1 MRSIWLQ
8 ALVWLVALVPL
19 FGATGTGAAE
29 TGALGTTRSTSVKRV
44 IVVPIHDEIS
54 EPAFYILRRAL
65 KEAAAEKDDVVLV
78 DLKTPGGSIDTTF
91 QMMEALE
98 QFPGQTIAYVDDEA
112 MSAGAIISAVTDE
125 IWFSPR
131 GVMGAA
137 APVSS
142 TGQDIDS
149 TMKQKMVS
157 FLKARVR
164 AVTAGKGYRGAVVS
178 AMIDADAELTVDGQ
192 VLKPKGGELLSLTA
206 AEASK
211 TYGDPATPLLA
222 AGTAA
227 TIDDLLTQKFGANG
241 YVVAPLAVTWS
252 ENFAVV
258 LTRYSSVLLGLGL
271 FGLFIAFKT
280 SSFGTFGV
288 AGIALLALVFL
299 SSAVAG
305 LSGHEPIFLFAVGLI
320 LLALELIFFHSA
332 GFLGVVGVGM
342 IVSSLFWAMA
352 DLWPHQPL
360 HSAWESHAFLS
371 PLINVGVGLGI
382 ALGLALLVLRFL
394 PHAWFW
400 DRLAVRSTN
409 QATTEY
415 GGLPAAA
422 ALVGRSARSLTTLAP
437 SGYVEIDGR
446 RYEAFCQSGLVPAG
460 SDLEVVG
467 VDSFRVIVKGGAR
480 SPGALGPTAI
490 PAQTRSDV

>member
-8 ALVWLVALVPL
+8 ALVWLAAGVASL
-19 FGATGTGAAE
+19 GAAE
-29 TGALGTTRSTSVKRV
+29 TSAAETPRATKRV
-44 IVVPIHDEIS
+44 LVVPIHDEIS

-78 DLKTPGGSIDTTF
+78 DMKTPGGSIETTF
-91 QMMEALE
+91 EMMEALE

-137 APVSS
+137 APVAA

-164 AVTAGKGYRGAVVS
+164 AVTAGKGFRGAVVS
-178 AMIDADAELTVDGQ
+178 AMIDADAELKIDGQ

-206 AEASK
+206 EEAAK
-211 TYGDPATPLLA
+211 TYGDPPAPLLS
-222 AGTAA
+222 AGTANS
-227 TIDDLLTQKFGANG
+227 IDDLLTQRFGARG

-288 AGIALLALVFL
+288 AGIGLLALVFL

-305 LSGHEPIFLFAVGLI
+305 LSGHEPVFLFAIGII
-320 LLALELIFFHSA
+320 LLGLELLFFHTA
-332 GFLGVVGVGM
+332 GFLGVIGVAL
-342 IVSSLFWAMA
+342 IIASLFWAMA

-360 HSAWESHAFLS
+360 QTAWAAHVFLV
-371 PLINVGVGLGI
+371 PLINIGLGLGI
-382 ALGLALLVLRFL
+382 AVVLSILVVRFL

-400 DRLAVRSTN
+400 DRLAVNSTN
-409 QATTEY
+409 QATTQY

-422 ALVGRSARSLTTLAP
+422 ALVGRSARALTTLAP
-437 SGYVEIDGR
+437 SGYVEIDGH

-460 SDLEVVG
+460 SVLEVVG
-467 VDSFRVIVKGGAR
+467 VDAFRIIVQAGTV
-480 SPGALGPTAI
+480 PGAMDSTVTGDR
-490 PAQTRSDV
+490 TRSDV

>member
-1 MRSIWLQ
+1 MRLFWLR
-8 ALVWLVALVPL
+8 ALVWLAAVVAAGSAV
-19 FGATGTGAAE
+19 AWAE
-29 TGALGTTRSTSVKRV
+29 AQPHALGTTPATLKRV

-65 KEAAAEKDDVVLV
+65 KEAAADRDDVVLL
-78 DLKTPGGSIDTTF
+78 DLKTPGGAIDTTF
-91 QMMEALE
+91 QMMESLE

-125 IWFSPR
+125 IWFAPH

-137 APVSS
+137 APVSA

-178 AMIDADAELTVDGQ
+178 AMIDADADLTIDGT

-206 AEASK
+206 GEAAK
-211 TYGDPATPLLA
+211 TYGDPPAPLLS
-222 AGTAA
+222 AGTAQS
-227 TIDDLLTQKFGANG
+227 IDDLLTQKYGAGG
-241 YVVAPLAVTWS
+241 YVIAPLTVTWS
-252 ENFAVV
+252 ENFSVI
-258 LTRYSSVLLGLGL
+258 LTRYSSILLGLGL

-280 SSFGTFGV
+280 SSFGTFGI

-305 LSGHEPIFLFAVGLI
+305 LSGHEPVFLFALGVI
-320 LLALELIFFHSA
+320 LLGLELIFFHTA
-332 GFLGVVGVGM
+332 GFLGVVGVAA
-342 IVSSLFWAMA
+342 IIASLFWAMA

-360 HSAWESHAFLS
+360 NTAWAAHAFIT
-371 PLINVGVGLGI
+371 PLINLGLG
-382 ALGLALLVLRFL
+382 LGLAVVLAVLVVRFL

-400 DRLAVRSTN
+400 DRLAVTSSNQTN
-409 QATTEY
+409 TDY
-415 GGLPAAA
+415 GSLPAAA
-422 ALVGRSARSLTTLAP
+422 ALVGRTARALTTLAP
-437 SGYVEIDGR
+437 SGYVEIDGQ

-460 SDLEVVG
+460 TALEVVG
-467 VDSFRVIVKGGAR
+467 RDTFRVIVSAAGA
-480 SPGALGPTAI
+480 GAPSA
-490 PAQTRSDV
+490 PPV

>member
-1 MRSIWLQ
+1 MRLLWLQ
-8 ALVWLVALVPL
+8 ALVGLAAVVPAWSAPAPENEL
-19 FGATGTGAAE
+19 AA
-29 TGALGTTRSTSVKRV
+29 ARPVPKRV

-54 EPAFYILRRAL
+54 EPAFYILRRGL
-65 KEAAAEKDDVVLV
+65 KEAAADRDDVVLV
-78 DLKTPGGSIDTTF
+78 DLKTPGGAIDTTF
-91 QMMEALE
+91 KMMEALE

-112 MSAGAIISAVTDE
+112 VSAGAIISAVTDE
-125 IWFSPR
+125 IWFAPH

-157 FLKARVR
+157 YLKARVR

-178 AMIDADAELTVDGQ
+178 AMIDADSELAIDGK

-206 AEASK
+206 AEAAK
-211 TYGDPATPLLA
+211 PYGQPPAALLS
-222 AGTAA
+222 AGTAQ
-227 TIDDLLTQKFGANG
+227 TIDDLLTQKFGKGG
-241 YVVAPLAVTWS
+241 YVVVPLTITWS
-252 ENFAVV
+252 ENFSVV

-271 FGLFIAFKT
+271 FGLFVAFKT
-280 SSFGTFGV
+280 SSFGTFGL

-305 LSGHEPIFLFAVGLI
+305 LSGHEPIFLFAVGVI
-320 LLALELIFFHSA
+320 LLGLELIFFHTA
-332 GFLGVVGVGM
+332 GFLAVIGLGAILG
-342 IVSSLFWAMA
+342 SLFWAMA

-360 HSAWESHAFLS
+360 HTAWQAHAFIT
-371 PLINVGVGLGI
+371 PLINIGLG
-382 ALGLALLVLRFL
+382 LGLAVVLALLVVRFL

-400 DRLAVRSTN
+400 DRLAVTSANKTN
-409 QATTEY
+409 THY

-422 ALVGRSARSLTTLAP
+422 TLVGRPARALTTLAP
-437 SGYVEIDGR
+437 SGYVEIDGQ

-460 SDLEVVG
+460 TNLEVVG
-467 VDSFRVIVKGGAR
+467 RDTFRVIV
-480 SPGALGPTAI
+480 SP
-490 PAQTRSDV
+490 V